1 MQYMASTCPA
11 NSLGFSSP
19 PPPAT
24 RLPDIQKINSV
35 NLGGQYS
42 AGLSLP
48 PCQRLT
54 IGLYFPA
61 QTGLQMLVS
70 TFLRVYDPDIGKLL
84 CISIK

>member
-19 PPPAT
+19 PPPDSQT
-24 RLPDIQKINSV
+24 FRRLMVSV

-48 PCQRLT
+48 PCQRLI